1 MAESKAKAKRLADTV
16 ETAEAVI
23 VTEAK
28 EPETKKEEEE
38 MVTIIIPQ
46 IPGEAK
52 ELTFGINGVFT
63 KVKKGRL
70 VKVPR
75 PIAKLWENSQ
85 RQQQTAEET
94 QEIHDIKNIA
104 NNRVDL

>member
-1 MAESKAKAKRLADTV
+1 MAESKAKAKRLADAV
-16 ETAEAVI
+16 ETAETV
-23 VTEAK
+23 EAK

-52 ELTFGINGVFT
+52 EMTFGINGVFT
-63 KVKKGRL
+63 KVKKGRM

-94 QEIHDIKNIA
+94 QERHDMKNIE
-104 NNRVDL
+104 NNRMDL

>member
-1 MAESKAKAKRLADTV
+1 MAESKAKSTTKKLADIVEEKETV
-16 ETAEAVI
+16 
-23 VTEAK
+23 EAK

-52 ELTFGINGVFT
+52 EMTFGINGVFT
-63 KVKKGRL
+63 KVRKGRL

-94 QEIHDIKNIA
+94 QDKHDIKNLE
-104 NNRVDL
+104 NNRLDL

>member
-1 MAESKAKAKRLADTV
+1 MAESKAKSTTKKLADIVEEKKAV
-16 ETAEAVI
+16 ETAVP
-23 VTEAK
+23 EAK
-28 EPETKKEEEE
+28 TEEEE
-38 MVTIIIPQ
+38 LVTIIIPQ
-46 IPGEAK
+46 IPGESK
-52 ELTFGINGVFT
+52 EMTFGINGVFT

-94 QEIHDIKNIA
+94 QERHDMKNIE
-104 NNRVDL
+104 NNRMDL

>member
-1 MAESKAKAKRLADTV
+1 MAESKAKARRLADTV

-23 VTEAK
+23 ITEGK
-28 EPETKKEEEE
+28 EPEKKKEEEE

-52 ELTFGINGVFT
+52 EMTFGINGVFT
-63 KVKKGRL
+63 KVRKGRL

-75 PIAKLWENSQ
+75 PIAKLWENAQ
-85 RQQQTAEET
+85 RQQQAAEET
-94 QEIHDIKNIA
+94 QEQHDIKNIDK
-104 NNRVDL
+104 NRLDL